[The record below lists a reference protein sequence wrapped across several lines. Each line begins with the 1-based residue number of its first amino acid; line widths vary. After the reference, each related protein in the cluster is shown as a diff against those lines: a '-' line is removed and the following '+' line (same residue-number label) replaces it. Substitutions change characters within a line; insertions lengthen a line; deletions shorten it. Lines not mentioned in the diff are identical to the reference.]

1 MNTATQLVL
10 SGLATGSIYGL
21 IALAFLVINHAT
33 GIVNFAQGSM
43 LMVGAVA
50 SFLVLSHFRLGY
62 FAAVPL
68 VLLVGLALAAVF
80 NLGLVRPLNR
90 RGAPLYSVVV
100 GTIAFGVVLEEGA
113 ALLVGDEMHGV
124 PPVVANKP
132 LSLGGVSVLPQ
143 TLISVA
149 VAWAVVG
156 GVWLFFNRTLT
167 GISLR
172 AVGINRIGAA
182 VSGIRVP
189 RMIASG
195 FVLSMM
201 VICVAGLLIAPTIGA
216 GPRMG
221 LDLGV
226 KGFAAAVLGGMSS
239 VYRGMIAGLAI
250 GVLETTSAYYLSSSY
265 AAAIAYAVLLVAL
278 CLQPLRVKFAR
289 AA

>member
-50 SFLVLSHFRLGY
+50 SFVVLSHFRLGY
-62 FAAVPL
+62 LAAVPL
-68 VLLVGLALAAVF
+68 VVLVGLALAAVF

-124 PPVVANKP
+124 SPVVANKP
-132 LSLGGVSVLPQ
+132 LSVGGVSVLPQ

-149 VAWAVVG
+149 VAWAIVG

-195 FVLSMM
+195 FMLSMV
-201 VICVAGLLIAPTIGA
+201 VICVAGLLIAPIIGA

-278 CLQPLRVKFAR
+278 CLQPLRVTFAR
-289 AA
+289 TA